1 MGIFLSGFL
10 HDSEPADP
18 DLINWL
24 LDSFENSVG
33 LSSNVLLLGL
43 LIFIVLIP
51 VFILVLYKSFSR
63 P

>member
-10 HDSEPADP
+10 HHSEPADP